1 MPPDQSSSEA
11 PVPGKSSGTAFPTE
25 PEFKTL
31 REATVL
37 PDLHGVWSA
46 SCQFIMDATKRD
58 HAWFHMYRADPD
70 HYPIEKD
77 LEDGLWAINRDDN
90 LLRWHHLRHLRRF
103 YFQRYAFGRAR
114 MVNRILYENEQAPW
128 LWLYKDVVLLRVALA
143 LLLGYALVFGA
154 GNTSLALR
162 LLAHQPGWEWILPPL
177 SIVLLDGLIYI
188 NARLQAGRVKGL
200 AWRAVWVS
208 LGTAMWAA
216 AYCVAAKQLF
226 GVIGWCWYWSEA
238 VLVSAAAAPLSIL
251 AQFFFGSDRSLT
263 DPL

>member
-1 MPPDQSSSEA
+1 
-11 PVPGKSSGTAFPTE
+11 
-25 PEFKTL
+25 
-31 REATVL
+31 
-37 PDLHGVWSA
+37 
-46 SCQFIMDATKRD
+46 
-58 HAWFHMYRADPD
+58 
-70 HYPIEKD
+70 
-77 LEDGLWAINRDDN
+77 
-90 LLRWHHLRHLRRF
+90 
-103 YFQRYAFGRAR
+103 
-114 MVNRILYENEQAPW
+114 
-128 LWLYKDVVLLRVALA
+128 LRVALA